1 MTTENKT
8 NIPSVAVVGGVN
20 MDIGGQSF
28 QPLILSDSNPGRVR
42 ISPGGVGRNIA
53 HNLVLLG
60 LPVRLIAAFGDD
72 LYAQNILNSCRK
84 LGIDTQESIRIPGEM
99 TSTYLYLADHT
110 GEMHL
115 AVSDMEIC
123 RFLTPEALQERL
135 ACIQNTSALIL
146 DTNIPAETIAW
157 LCENA
162 GIPVFADPVSVSKAE
177 KLRPVLSRL
186 HTLKPN
192 RLEAEL
198 LTGIRIIDDGSLNR
212 AADALLE
219 KGLHQIFITLGKDGV
234 LAADREERLRL
245 SALPEVP
252 VNTTGS
258 GDAFMAAL
266 VWAYLRGL
274 GVQASAC
281 AGLAAAAIAMADSE
295 TVNNAMC
302 EALLIEKCGF
312 MKTIQRG

>member
-1 MTTENKT
+1 MLRERMADSAY
-8 NIPSVAVVGGVN
+8 SVVIGGVN
-20 MDIGGQSF
+20 IDIGGQSF

-42 ISPGGVGRNIA
+42 TSPGGVGRNIA
-53 HNLVLLG
+53 HNLHLLG
-60 LPVRLIAAFGDD
+60 LPVKLIAAFGED
-72 LYAQNILNSCRK
+72 LYARVILDSCRK
-84 LGIDTQESIRIPGEM
+84 LGIETRDAISIPGEA

-123 RFLTPEALQERL
+123 RFLTPEALKEKLPVIRGARVL
-135 ACIQNTSALIL
+135 ML

-157 LCENA
+157 LC
-162 GIPVFADPVSVSKAE
+162 GQVRIPIFADPVSVSKAE
-177 KLRPVLSRL
+177 KLKPVLSRL

-198 LTGIRIIDDGSLNR
+198 LTGIRITDDAGLNR

-219 KGLHQIFITLGKDGV
+219 SGVKQVFITLGKEGV
-234 LAADREERLRL
+234 LAAGEQERIRL
-245 SALPEVP
+245 PALPEVP
-252 VNTTGS
+252 INTTGC

-266 VWAYLRGL
+266 VWAYTQGMNVRE
-274 GVQASAC
+274 SAC
-281 AGLAAAAIAMADSE
+281 AGLAAASIARAGSE

-302 EALLIEKCGF
+302 EEKLREKMNCPG
-312 MKTIQRG
+312 